1 MMEGDDDARVI
12 RLLEALPLEDAVFLS
27 KRAEPRR
34 ICQQWRLDQRDATIR
49 AATRFLPGLED
60 GDRAKKI
67 SRDLRR
73 YLALVW
79 QWNGGPMC
87 TTETYQDAIR
97 RIAILNER
105 RPIGARQIANIFEHA
120 RGGTHRSN

>member
-1 MMEGDDDARVI
+1 MMEGNDDARVI

-34 ICQQWRLDQRDATIR
+34 ICQQWRLDQRDDTIR

-79 QWNGGPMC
+79 QRNGGPTC
-87 TTETYQDAIR
+87 TTETYQDAIH
-97 RIAILNER
+97 RIAVLNEC
-105 RPIGARQIANIFEHA
+105 RPIGVRQIANIFEHA